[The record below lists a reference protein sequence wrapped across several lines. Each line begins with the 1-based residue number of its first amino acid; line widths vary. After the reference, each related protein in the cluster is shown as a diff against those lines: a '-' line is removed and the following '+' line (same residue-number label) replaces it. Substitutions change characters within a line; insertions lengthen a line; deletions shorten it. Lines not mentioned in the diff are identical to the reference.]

1 MSKFFISFSIV
12 VFLFLPSI
20 LSQEKEV
27 GEDGVDEST
36 SPVIASIKGK
46 AEASIAK
53 IGWRLMREVDGKVI
67 YEVQLRQRIEGKVGD
82 WRHEAETA
90 KTYVLVDGLKPNTT
104 YDVRIRGWI
113 GGKAGKWK
121 IHENAF
127 KTSSEQ
133 GDGEGREDGGRDE
146 DEDGEG
152 ENGDRDKD
160 KGGEGEDGERE
171 GDEGDGD
178 RDDDD
183 QDWESDG
190 GRGEEDED
198 WFKDVPDDVLTEIK
212 RIKSAFAAGEI
223 SEDKAEAKIDE
234 LLGTIKDDDV
244 EEWEDA
250 EKGESSIMVNGE
262 GLISDIPIALIEPL
276 LKMMA
281 AIDWNNISDW
291 IQVGLEIDQ
300 LFGNEWDEGGN
311 LEVKKK
317 MKNQIIGDLKSSPQ
331 TLIKDLSKQA
341 NNKSASA
348 ELKYELTI
356 RSGSG
361 ILIMKFEGH
370 LQTAPTPIG
379 PWTDIEA
386 TESFEVQA
394 DIGSAFFRS
403 KK

>member
-1 MSKFFISFSIV
+1 MKIKLLRISLFALLFIGSLHSFAQEAPDEISIHIERIKSA
-12 VFLFLPSI
+12 FAA
-20 LSQEKEV
+20 
-27 GEDGVDEST
+27 GEISE
-36 SPVIASIKGK
+36 AK
-46 AEASIAK
+46 AEAK
-53 IGWRLMREVDGKVI
+53 IEELLGTIK
-67 YEVQLRQRIEGKVGD
+67 
-82 WRHEAETA
+82 
-90 KTYVLVDGLKPNTT
+90 
-104 YDVRIRGWI
+104 
-113 GGKAGKWK
+113 
-121 IHENAF
+121 
-127 KTSSEQ
+127 
-133 GDGEGREDGGRDE
+133 
-146 DEDGEG
+146 
-152 ENGDRDKD
+152 
-160 KGGEGEDGERE
+160 
-171 GDEGDGD
+171 
-178 RDDDD
+178 DDD

-198 WFKDVPDDVLTEIK
+198 WFEDVPDDVLTEIKRIKSAFAAGEISEAKAEAKIEELLGTIKDDDQDWESDGGRGEEDEDWFEDVPDDVLTEIK

-234 LLGTIKDDDV
+234 LLGTIKDDDD

-250 EKGESSIMVNGE
+250 EKGESLIIVNEE
-262 GLISDIPIALIEPL
+262 GLISDIPFALIEPL

-300 LFGNEWDEGGN
+300 LFGKEWDEGEN

-317 MKNQIIGDLKSSPQ
+317 MKNQIIGELKSSPQ

-361 ILIMKFEGH
+361 ILIMKFKGH

-386 TESFEVQA
+386 TGSLEVQT

-403 KK
+403 KI

>member
-1 MSKFFISFSIV
+1 MKIKLLEISLFALLFIGSLHSFAQEAPDEISIHIERIKSA
-12 VFLFLPSI
+12 FAA
-20 LSQEKEV
+20 
-27 GEDGVDEST
+27 GEISEEE
-36 SPVIASIKGK
+36 
-46 AEASIAK
+46 AEAK
-53 IGWRLMREVDGKVI
+53 IDEL
-67 YEVQLRQRIEGKVGD
+67 L
-82 WRHEAETA
+82 
-90 KTYVLVDGLKPNTT
+90 KTTK
-104 YDVRIRGWI
+104 
-113 GGKAGKWK
+113 
-121 IHENAF
+121 
-127 KTSSEQ
+127 
-133 GDGEGREDGGRDE
+133 
-146 DEDGEG
+146 
-152 ENGDRDKD
+152 
-160 KGGEGEDGERE
+160 
-171 GDEGDGD
+171 
-178 RDDDD
+178 DDDD
-183 QDWESDG
+183 QDWEG
-190 GRGEEDED
+190 GGDRGEENED
-198 WFKDVPDDVLTEIK
+198 WFEDLPDDVLTEIK

-223 SEDKAEAKIDE
+223 SEAKAEAKIDE
-234 LLGTIKDDDV
+234 LLGTIKDDDD

-250 EKGESSIMVNGE
+250 EKGESSIIVNGE
-262 GLISDIPIALIEPL
+262 GLISEIPFALIEPL

-300 LFGNEWDEGGN
+300 LFEKEWDEGEN

-317 MKNQIIGDLKSSPQ
+317 MKNQIIGELKSSPQ

-386 TESFEVQA
+386 TGSLEVQT

-403 KK
+403 KI